1 MIDAVLFDL
10 DGTLADTAPDLGG
23 ALNHL
28 RSHRGLDPLP
38 IDVLRPH
45 ASSGARGMIGVGL
58 GITPGHD
65 EYDALKTAF
74 LEHYENN
81 LLVHSRLFDGVRE
94 LLAALEASELAWG
107 IVTNKATRYAEPLVE
122 GIGLR
127 PTRGCVICGDTTP
140 HAKPHPE
147 PLLEAAR
154 RLDLVPARCVY
165 VGDDERD
172 ILAARAAG
180 MRAVAAGYGYLGTAR
195 GPAEWGADTVIDHPK
210 ALLQWLSAAIPV
222 G

>member
-1 MIDAVLFDL
+1 MLDGVLFDL

-28 RSHRGLDPLP
+28 RKLRGLEPMALD
-38 IDVLRPH
+38 ILRPH

-58 GITPGHD
+58 GITPGHE
-65 EYDALKTAF
+65 EYETLRVAF
-74 LEHYENN
+74 LDHYENN
-81 LLVHSRLFDGVRE
+81 LLVHSRLFDGVPD
-94 LLAALEASELAWG
+94 LLAALDAAGLAWG
-107 IVTNKATRYAEPLVE
+107 IVTNKATRFTHPLVT

-127 PTRGCVICGDTTP
+127 PPRDCVVCGDTTP
-140 HAKPHPE
+140 HAKPHPA

-154 RLDLVPARCVY
+154 RLDLAPARCLY

-180 MRAVAAGYGYLGTAR
+180 MRSVAAAYGYLGLVK
-195 GPAEWGADTVIDHPK
+195 PPEQWGADVVVNSP
-210 ALLQWLSAAIPV
+210 AELLQWLRPTLPV
-222 G
+222 

>member
-1 MIDAVLFDL
+1 MLDGVLFDL

-28 RSHRGLDPLP
+28 RYLRGLAPLP
-38 IDVLRPH
+38 LELLRPH

-58 GITPGHD
+58 GIAPGHE
-65 EYDALKTAF
+65 EYEALRVAF
-74 LEHYENN
+74 LDHYENN
-81 LLVHSRLFDGVRE
+81 LLVQSRLFDGVPD
-94 LLAALEASELAWG
+94 LLAALDASSLAWG
-107 IVTNKATRYAEPLVE
+107 IVTNKATRFTRPLVS

-127 PTRGCVICGDTTP
+127 PSRECVVCGDTTP
-140 HAKPHPE
+140 HAKPHPA

-154 RLDLVPARCVY
+154 RLDVAPARCLY

-180 MRAVAAGYGYLGTAR
+180 MRSVAAAYGYLGLEK
-195 GPAEWGADTVIDHPK
+195 PPEQWGADVVVNSPGE
-210 ALLQWLSAAIPV
+210 LLQWLRASIPV
-222 G
+222 

>member
-28 RSHRGLDPLP
+28 RTRRGLAPLP

-58 GITPGHD
+58 GIAPDHH
-65 EYDALKTAF
+65 EYDGLKAAF

-81 LLVHSRLFDGVRE
+81 LLLESRLFEGVRE

-154 RLDLVPARCVY
+154 RLDLDPARCVY

-172 ILAARAAG
+172 IVAARAAG
-180 MRAVAAGYGYLGTAR
+180 MRSVAAGYGYLGVAR
-195 GPAEWGADTVIDHPK
+195 GPAEWGADHVIDHPK
-210 ALLQWLSAAIPV
+210 ALLQWLSASIPV
-222 G
+222 